1 MQKQSDFLTQQ
12 PGASR
17 AEEIFLPM
25 GQTEYSQW
33 RHHPVTAAFLIFLQE
48 TADSYRKAAMDL
60 WEMGKLAERD
70 GEVIRG
76 RVICLQELQDLRLED
91 IKRFYRQ
98 DEADENT
105 PNE

>member
-1 MQKQSDFLTQQ
+1 
-12 PGASR
+12 
-17 AEEIFLPM
+17 
-25 GQTEYSQW
+25 
-33 RHHPVTAAFLIFLQE
+33 
-48 TADSYRKAAMDL
+48 MDL